1 MQTKRYLLLIVIA
14 LFTTTLF
21 GQNIRNKQFSLFSYE
36 LSIGKDLVEELSSLE
51 SFVEGIETYNDP
63 GNEKLKAIFVHTVF
77 YYLKENLQNELEID
91 ILPVNTFM
99 REVKYDDFGYPKTN
113 IREALKKGFSKFYFK
128 VEVDFESLTKDKR
141 EENPELFEDIDYNVI
156 YPQITIQITVYNN
169 QGVIPVAKWEGSSTP
184 KYPLAINN
192 YLLKGFDNT
201 EMIIQ
206 PVEDKQTDNLYLI
219 LDRAIHNTI
228 QDYHNK

>member
-1 MQTKRYLLLIVIA
+1 MQTKRYFLFIVIA
-14 LFTTTLF
+14 LFTTTLL

-36 LSIGKDLVEELSSLE
+36 LTISKDLVEELSELE
-51 SFVEGIETYNDP
+51 SFVDGIETYNDP
-63 GNEKLKAIFVHTVF
+63 GNEKLKAIFVHTLF
-77 YYLKENLQNELEID
+77 YNLKENLQNELEME

-99 REVKYDDFGYPKTN
+99 REIKYDDFGYPKSN
-113 IREALKKGFSKFYFK
+113 IREALKKGFSRFYFK
-128 VEVDFESLTKDKR
+128 VEVEFESLTEKKR
-141 EENPELFEDIDYNVI
+141 EESPELFEDIDYNVT
-156 YPQITIQITVYNN
+156 YPQINFHITVYNN
-169 QGVIPVAKWEGSSTP
+169 QGVIPVAKWDGSSTA

-206 PVEDKQTDNLYLI
+206 TAEEQQTDNIYLI

-228 QDYHNK
+228 RDYYND

>member
-1 MQTKRYLLLIVIA
+1 MQTKRYFLLAVIV
-14 LFTTTLF
+14 LFTTILF
-21 GQNIRNKQFSLFSYE
+21 GQNIRNKDFSLFSYE
-36 LSIGKDLVEELSSLE
+36 LSISKDLVEELSDLE

-63 GNEKLKAIFVHTVF
+63 GNEKLKAILVHTLF
-77 YYLKENLQNELEID
+77 YNLKDNLKNELEVE

-113 IREALKKGFSKFYFK
+113 IREALKKGFSRFYFK

-141 EENPELFEDIDYNVI
+141 EENPEVFEDIDFKVT
-156 YPQITIQITVYNN
+156 YPQINISITVYNN
-169 QGVIPVAKWEGSSTP
+169 QGVIPVAKWEGSSTA

-206 PVEDKQTDNLYLI
+206 PAEEKQTDNIYLI

-228 QDYHNK
+228 QDYYND

>member
-1 MQTKRYLLLIVIA
+1 MQTKRYFLLVVIVI
-14 LFTTTLF
+14 FSTTLF
-21 GQNIRNKQFSLFSYE
+21 GQNIRNKQFSLFSYN
-36 LSIGKDLVEELSSLE
+36 LSISNDLIEELSDME
-51 SFVEGIETYNDP
+51 SFIDNIETYNDP
-63 GNEKLKAIFVHTVF
+63 GNEKLKAIFVHTLF
-77 YYLKENLQNELEID
+77 YYLKDNLQNELEME

-113 IREALKKGFSKFYFK
+113 IREALKKGFSHFYFK
-128 VEVDFESLTKDKR
+128 VEVEFESLTKKKR
-141 EENPELFEDIDYNVI
+141 EESPELFEDIDYKVT
-156 YPQITIQITVYNN
+156 YPQINIKITVYNN
-169 QGVIPVAKWEGSSTP
+169 EGVIPVAKWEGYSTP

-206 PVEDKQTDNLYLI
+206 PAEEQQTDNLYLI

-228 QDYHNK
+228 QDY

>member
-1 MQTKRYLLLIVIA
+1 MQTKRYFLFVIIILL
-14 LFTTTLF
+14 TTTLF
-21 GQNIRNKQFSLFSYE
+21 AQNIRNKQCSLFSYE
-36 LSIGKDLVEELSSLE
+36 LSISKDLVEELSDLE
-51 SFVEGIETYNDP
+51 SFVDGIKTYNDS
-63 GNEKLKAIFVHTVF
+63 GNEKLKAIFVHTLF
-77 YYLKENLQNELEID
+77 YNLKDNLQNELEME

-113 IREALKKGFSKFYFK
+113 IREALKKGYSRFYFK
-128 VEVDFESLTKDKR
+128 IEVEFKSLTKDKR
-141 EENPELFEDIDYNVI
+141 EENPELFEDIDHKVT
-156 YPQITIQITVYNN
+156 YPQISIHITVYNN
-169 QGVIPVAKWEGSSTP
+169 QGVIPVAKWDGTSTA

-201 EMIIQ
+201 EMTIKPAEEQ
-206 PVEDKQTDNLYLI
+206 QTDNIYLI